1 MISELWL
8 ALRALIFEA
17 HPTVGGSSRLAFERR
32 FQPQCCR
39 TRSCRLLGVYGR
51 RLPPRTLQAGIG
63 SARPGGCS
71 QAVDARGTSQAL
83 THYYLIS
90 ERMTRAGAGEPSMR
104 GSSTLSR
111 CIFAHEFKYD
121 VLLPSTVP
129 HHDFVYNTRGGF
141 VSTTL
146 YPILP
151 VSPFGIEGLSR
162 LPLHARGGRTT
173 RPPSQHAMFC
183 FRAGPQT
190 LPKKALDRTFA
201 AQSRQ
206 T

>member
-71 QAVDARGTSQAL
+71 RAVDARGTSQAL
-83 THYYLIS
+83 THHHLIS
-90 ERMTRAGAGEPSMR
+90 ERMARAGAREPSMR
-104 GSSTLSR
+104 GSLIPSR

-121 VLLPSTVP
+121 VRLPSTVP
-129 HHDFVYNTRGGF
+129 HHDFVFNARGGR
-141 VSTTL
+141 VNN
-146 YPILP
+146 ILPDIP
-151 VSPFGIEGLSR
+151 VSPFGIEGLLR
-162 LPLHARGGRTT
+162 LPLHARGG
-173 RPPSQHAMFC
+173 
-183 FRAGPQT
+183 
-190 LPKKALDRTFA
+190 
-201 AQSRQ
+201 
-206 T
+206 

>member
-71 QAVDARGTSQAL
+71 RAVDARGTSQAL
-83 THYYLIS
+83 THHHLIS
-90 ERMTRAGAGEPSMR
+90 ERMARAGAREPSMR
-104 GSSTLSR
+104 GSLIPSR

-121 VLLPSTVP
+121 VRLPSTVP
-129 HHDFVYNTRGGF
+129 HHDFVFNARGGR
-141 VSTTL
+141 VNN
-146 YPILP
+146 ILPDIP
-151 VSPFGIEGLSR
+151 VSPFGIEFAA
-162 LPLHARGGRTT
+162 ARTGWLNDPASQPARNVLFPRGRCRT
-173 RPPSQHAMFC
+173 SA
-183 FRAGPQT
+183 
-190 LPKKALDRTFA
+190 KKALDRTFS
-201 AQSRQ
+201 QQ
-206 T
+206 TVWV